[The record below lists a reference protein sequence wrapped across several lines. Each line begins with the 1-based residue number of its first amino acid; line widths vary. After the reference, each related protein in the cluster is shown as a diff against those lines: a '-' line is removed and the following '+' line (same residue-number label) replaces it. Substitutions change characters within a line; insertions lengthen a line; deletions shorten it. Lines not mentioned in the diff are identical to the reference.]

1 MGLFKSKEE
10 RKMNKNVE
18 YLTNAFKVLQGY
30 TPMFSSYDGGI
41 YEMELTRS
49 AIETIALHCSKL
61 NPVVVGTAKE
71 RKLGKILQTQPN
83 YLMTT
88 SQFLE
93 RLTTILLVENNA
105 YIVPIYSSPVS
116 EEIVGFFPVR
126 SVGSKIIRDNGIE
139 YLVYKIGDKQYAI
152 EYDRVGH
159 LRRHYYKKEYS
170 GESNETLRN
179 TMDLINA
186 QNVGIQEGIK
196 NGASIRFLARLLN
209 VMLLE
214 DILKERGNEKYIIK
228 ENEFEITL
236 YDIINFISNQN
247 NDPSLNDKLTNFFEK
262 LNIMKEEK
270 IKFLI
275 EIVQDNVSFNNF
287 IAEISNESNENEIYE
302 KYKKLAVY
310 YCAMH
315 SIDA

>member
-1 MGLFKSKEE
+1 MALSRNHYINLYKDLTNEELIKKYTEIKSKYNFQTKDEKIKYIIKSYLEPKNEE
-10 RKMNKNVE
+10 
-18 YLTNAFKVLQGY
+18 
-30 TPMFSSYDGGI
+30 
-41 YEMELTRS
+41 
-49 AIETIALHCSKL
+49 
-61 NPVVVGTAKE
+61 
-71 RKLGKILQTQPN
+71 
-83 YLMTT
+83 
-88 SQFLE
+88 
-93 RLTTILLVENNA
+93 
-105 YIVPIYSSPVS
+105 
-116 EEIVGFFPVR
+116 
-126 SVGSKIIRDNGIE
+126 
-139 YLVYKIGDKQYAI
+139 
-152 EYDRVGH
+152 
-159 LRRHYYKKEYS
+159 
-170 GESNETLRN
+170 
-179 TMDLINA
+179 
-186 QNVGIQEGIK
+186 
-196 NGASIRFLARLLN
+196 ASI
-209 VMLLE
+209 VVLE

-228 ENEFEITL
+228 EYEFEITL